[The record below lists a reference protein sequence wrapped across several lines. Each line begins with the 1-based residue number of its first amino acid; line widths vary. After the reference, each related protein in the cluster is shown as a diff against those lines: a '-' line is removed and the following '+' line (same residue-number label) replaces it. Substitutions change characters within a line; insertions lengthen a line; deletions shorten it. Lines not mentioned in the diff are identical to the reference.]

1 MARVAVARLAQPIA
15 GGPMISLSL
24 ATPPRLRWWRWHSP
38 TLRGLTAQLGPVLV
52 RMAWG
57 AK

>member
-1 MARVAVARLAQPIA
+1 
-15 GGPMISLSL
+15 MISLSL

-57 AK
+57 AN